1 MGKPRIPLCVDLDG
15 TLIPGDLLLES
26 CIALLRQNPLYL
38 LLMPCWL
45 CRGKAYLKAQI
56 ARRARLNHAALPF
69 HRELVAWLREQKRRG
84 RPLWL
89 CTAANHRLA
98 QAVAD
103 HLNLFD
109 GILASSDTHN
119 LRGHEKAHSLTQI
132 FGDRAFD
139 YCGNHRVD
147 LAVWSV
153 SRGGV
158 VVNASKSLEARARA
172 VTHVYK
178 TFAPDGHAMHAIV
191 KTLRPHQWV
200 KNILLLVPLAAA
212 HRLGEP
218 EALGAALL
226 AFLAFSL
233 CASSVYVL
241 NDMLDV
247 EADRQHPGKSR
258 RPFASGQL
266 SLLAGVCLAPLLLV
280 GASAAAWPLPWAFKS
295 VLCAYYALTL
305 AYSTVLKRLVVAD
318 VAVLAALYT
327 IRIVAGAMAV
337 GVPLSFWLLML
348 SLALFFSLALV
359 KRYAELKVMQREGR
373 LESAGRGYR
382 LEDLAIVEN
391 LGTAAGYLSV
401 AVLALYI
408 NSPAVEMLYRRP
420 QIIWVLCMLLLY
432 WISRVW
438 VLAHRGMMHD
448 DPVVFALKDKT
459 SLAIGLCGAL
469 TVYFAT

>member
-1 MGKPRIPLCVDLDG
+1 MGKPKIPLCVDLDG

-38 LLMPCWL
+38 LLIPCWL

-56 ARRARLNHAALPF
+56 ARRAQLNHASLPF
-69 HRELVAWLREQKRRG
+69 HRELVAWLREQKQRG

-98 QAVAD
+98 EAVAN
-103 HLNLFD
+103 HLKLFD
-109 GILASSDTHN
+109 GVLASSDTHN
-119 LRGHEKAHSLTQI
+119 LRGRQKAYSLAQK
-132 FGDRAFD
+132 FGAKGFD
-139 YCGNHRVD
+139 YCGNDRVD

-158 VVNASKSLEARARA
+158 VVNASKGVEARARA
-172 VTHVYK
+172 VTDIYK
-178 TFAPDGHAMHAIV
+178 TFAPDGHIV
-191 KTLRPHQWV
+191 RAVAKTLRPHQWV
-200 KNILLLVPLAAA
+200 KNLLLLVPLAAA
-212 HRLGEP
+212 HKLGEP
-218 EALGAALL
+218 GALGSALQ
-226 AFLAFSL
+226 AFVAFSL

-247 EADRQHPGKSR
+247 ESDRLHPSKSR

-266 SLLAGVCLAPLLLV
+266 SLLAGFFLAPLLLA
-280 GASAAAWPLPWAFKS
+280 GAVAAAWTLPWEFKS
-295 VLCAYYALTL
+295 VLCGYYALTL

-318 VAVLAALYT
+318 VVVLAALYT

-337 GVPLSFWLLML
+337 GVVLSFWLLMF

-401 AVLALYI
+401 VVLALYI

-420 QIIWVLCMLLLY
+420 QFIWGLCMLLLY

-448 DPVVFALKDKT
+448 DPVVFALKDRA
-459 SLAIGLCGAL
+459 SLAIVLCGAV
-469 TVYFAT
+469 TVYLAT

>member
-1 MGKPRIPLCVDLDG
+1 MGKPEIPLCVDLDG

-26 CIALLRQNPLYL
+26 CIALLRQNPFYL
-38 LLMPCWL
+38 ILLPCWL
-45 CRGKAYLKAQI
+45 WRGKAYLKAQI
-56 ARRARLNHAALPF
+56 ASRARLNHSALPF
-69 HRELVAWLREQKRRG
+69 HQELIAWLREQKRRG

-89 CTAANHRLA
+89 CTGANYRLA

-103 HLNLFD
+103 HLKLFD
-109 GILASSDTHN
+109 GVLSSSDTHN
-119 LRGHEKAHSLTQI
+119 LSGHRKAHSLAEK
-132 FGDRAFD
+132 FGAKGFD

-147 LAVWSV
+147 LAVWSM

-158 VVNASKSLEARARA
+158 VVNASKGLEAEARA

-178 TFAPDGHAMHAIV
+178 TFAPHSHVVHAIV

-212 HRLGEP
+212 HELGEP
-218 EALGAALL
+218 SAVGAALL
-226 AFLAFSL
+226 AVVTFSL

-247 EADRQHPGKSR
+247 ESDRQHPGKAR

-266 SLLAGVCLAPLLLV
+266 SLLAGFGLAPALLA
-280 GASAAAWPLPWAFKS
+280 GAWAAAWPLPWAFKG
-295 VLCAYYALTL
+295 VLCGYYALTL

-318 VAVLAALYT
+318 VVVLAALYT

-337 GVPLSFWLLML
+337 GVALSFWLLMF

-359 KRYAELKVMQREGR
+359 KRYAELKVMQRECR

-382 LEDLAIVEN
+382 LEDLAIVES
-391 LGTAAGYLSV
+391 LGTAAGYVSV
-401 AVLALYI
+401 VVLALYI
-408 NSPAVEMLYRRP
+408 NSPAVEMLYRQP

-448 DPVVFALKDKT
+448 DPVVFALKDRT
-459 SLAIGLCGAL
+459 SLAIGVCGAL